1 MRNRAGGITRGIDE
15 NRSSR
20 RLVESCDRRRKEKVA
35 SMTSRNA
42 FAIALAA
49 TLLMATGAQAQSYP
63 PDIQAPRTQD
73 VQSPRGDNEDLQA
86 PRGAN
91 RDVQTPRG

>member
-1 MRNRAGGITRGIDE
+1 
-15 NRSSR
+15 
-20 RLVESCDRRRKEKVA
+20 
-35 SMTSRNA
+35 MTSRNA
-42 FAIALAA
+42 FATALAA

-63 PDIQAPRTQD
+63 PREDVQAPRTQD

-86 PRGAN
+86 PRGSH